1 MSERT
6 WSGLMRAEKRVCF
19 TDMLAFTSMQ
29 DVGVLGLQAA
39 CGAFYGSDLMVE
51 HGNAGADGRLVPAF
65 PELLPLTDP
74 MTLHSVMG
82 AVAFPAFF
90 PKCEQEDEHP
100 TLLEFPWHPRKWI
113 Q

>member
-6 WSGLMRAEKRVCF
+6 WSGLVMSGKYACP

-51 HGNAGADGRLVPAF
+51 RGNAGADDHLVPAF
-65 PELLPLTDP
+65 PELSPLTDP

-90 PKCEQEDEHP
+90 PKYEQEGEHP
-100 TLLEFPWHPRKWI
+100 ALLEFPWHPRNWT